1 MFGVENM
8 CWISA
13 KATVEASRLVE
24 FLILQTG
31 MTAFGK
37 AYYRNQGDLVPNV
50 RLRELTHKT
59 SINIGILSVQELFW
73 NTLYLSAV
81 FPYFDSLQPSLKHL
95 EMNTCVTLW
104 RNAHQCWENTIQL
117 WRQSQVVLIFT
128 KLSNHLSMFV
138 SWTVV
143 VWVVSLIIQV
153 DVSV

>member
-50 RLRELTHKT
+50 CLRELTH
-59 SINIGILSVQELFW
+59 
-73 NTLYLSAV
+73 
-81 FPYFDSLQPSLKHL
+81 
-95 EMNTCVTLW
+95 
-104 RNAHQCWENTIQL
+104 
-117 WRQSQVVLIFT
+117 
-128 KLSNHLSMFV
+128 
-138 SWTVV
+138 
-143 VWVVSLIIQV
+143 
-153 DVSV
+153 